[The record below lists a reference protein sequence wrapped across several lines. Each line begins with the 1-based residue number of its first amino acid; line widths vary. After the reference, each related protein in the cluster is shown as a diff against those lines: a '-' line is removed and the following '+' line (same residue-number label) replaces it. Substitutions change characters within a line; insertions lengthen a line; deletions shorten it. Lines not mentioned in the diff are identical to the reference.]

1 MTILRRRLS
10 LILFALLIIS
20 PTIATAQ
27 MADKKSS
34 PFEALRWNGDSPEVM
49 VQSDWYRPLAIQGV
63 DIENIL
69 AFCKGRY
76 GGRAQKRF
84 GEDLPAALQAMGHP
98 LPASVIL
105 KLQRI
110 KDGEIVTLTDV
121 PSTKNNRRAIWSA
134 NQTAREDSRDPRRQ
148 RNPAILSRREA
159 LADLVA
165 FQTRLDDQFAYRH
178 LGDVDVD
185 AELARIGSSLGEQV
199 EVADLTIQ
207 LHKLM
212 MSFGDGHA
220 RIRSHH
226 MPQPT
231 SHPPFLLEETSKG
244 VVAFMPDRSRFLD
257 PERPY
262 IMAID
267 GHEID
272 DLIDAI
278 RPIVPAGSPQLVRSR
293 ALREVRSLELIRKQ
307 LLEEPAKDTVT
318 CTLATGPTDPQPV
331 TIEFPMTSRRP
342 IYGDWPQGKCDML
355 DSDIGY
361 LRIERMDDRLIDRIN
376 GCMNEFRDTRGLIVD
391 VRGNGGGTR
400 LPLIVLAGYLTG
412 PNEEPWVGNVAR
424 YRTSDRFGRDHLDA
438 RYMYRADDPRWS
450 SGQREAVI
458 DLATGF
464 KPEWDQPDGF
474 SDWHYLVLDR
484 TGSDEEYFYDKPV
497 VILSDADCF
506 SATDIFLGALSG
518 RPRITL
524 MGGPS
529 GGGSARSQ
537 RFELPNSNIE
547 VSCAS
552 MASFRPDGR
561 LYDGRGIEVDVEIDP
576 TAEFLLRDGEDNVLK
591 AAIDHIQ
598 SN

>member
-1 MTILRRRLS
+1 MTMLCRRLS
-10 LILFALLIIS
+10 WILVAFFIIS
-20 PTIATAQ
+20 PSIASAQ

-49 VQSDWYRPLAIQGV
+49 VHSDWYRPLAIQGV

-69 AFCKGRY
+69 AFCKDRY
-76 GGRAQKRF
+76 GGKAKKRF
-84 GEDLPAALQAMGHP
+84 GEDLPVALQAMGHP
-98 LPASVIL
+98 LPASVTL

-110 KDGEIVTLTDV
+110 KDGEVFMLVDI
-121 PSTKNNRRAIWSA
+121 PSSTRNRKAIWSS
-134 NQTAREDSRDPRRQ
+134 NQKTREDSRDPRRQ
-148 RNPAILSRREA
+148 RNPAIISRQEA
-159 LADLVA
+159 MADLVA
-165 FQTRLDDQFAYRH
+165 FKTQLDDQFAYRH
-178 LGDVDVD
+178 LRDVDVD
-185 AELARIGSSLGEQV
+185 AELARIGFSLGEQA
-199 EVADLTIQ
+199 EVSDLTIQ

-220 RIRSHH
+220 RVRSRH
-226 MPQPT
+226 MPQPR

-267 GHEID
+267 GYEID
-272 DLIDAI
+272 DLIDAV

-307 LLEEPAKDTVT
+307 LLEKAAKDTVT

-331 TIEFPMTSRRP
+331 TIEFPLTSRRP
-342 IYGDWPQGKCDML
+342 IYGDWPSWKTGVI

-361 LRIERMDDRLIDRIN
+361 LRIEDMDDRLIPRIKSS
-376 GCMNEFRDTRGLIVD
+376 MDEFRHTKGLIVD

-412 PNEEPWVGNVAR
+412 PDEEPWVGSVAR

-438 RYMYRADDPRWS
+438 RYMYRADDSRWS
-450 SGQREAVI
+450 SGQRKAI
-458 DLATGF
+458 MDLAAGF
-464 KPEWDQPDGF
+464 KPEWDHSDGF

-497 VILSDADCF
+497 VILSDANCF
-506 SATDIFLGALSG
+506 SATDLFLGALTG
-518 RPRITL
+518 RPRIIL

-537 RFELPNSNIE
+537 RFGLPNSNIE
-547 VSCAS
+547 ISCAS

-561 LYDGRGIEVDVEIDP
+561 LYDGRGIEVDVKVDP
-576 TAEFLLRDGEDNVLK
+576 TAEFFLLDGEDNVLK
-591 AAIDHIQ
+591 AAIEHIR